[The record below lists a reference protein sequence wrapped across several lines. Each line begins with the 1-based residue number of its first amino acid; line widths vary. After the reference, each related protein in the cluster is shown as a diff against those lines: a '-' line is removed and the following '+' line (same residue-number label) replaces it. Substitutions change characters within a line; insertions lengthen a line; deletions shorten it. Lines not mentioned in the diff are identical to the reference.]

1 MDLKVQKRIAA
12 SALGVSPKRIW
23 FDPNRLAEI
32 KESITKIDIR
42 SLIRDKAIQKKQKRG
57 ISGFR
62 SKKIKI
68 QKSKGRRKGEGSK
81 KGAKKARLN
90 PKREW
95 MIKVRLQRA
104 FLKELKKK
112 KILTTQDYR
121 PLFRKVKGGFF
132 RSKRHIKLYL
142 GEHNLVNKNGK
153 NK

>member
-12 SALGVSPKRIW
+12 SVLDVSPKRIW
-23 FDPNRLAEI
+23 FDTNRLDEI
-32 KESITKIDIR
+32 KESITKTDIR

-81 KGAKKARLN
+81 KGTKGARLN
-90 PKREW
+90 PKQEW

-104 FLKELKKK
+104 FLRELKNKK
-112 KILTTQDYR
+112 MLTTQDYR
-121 PLFRKVKGGFF
+121 SLFKKVKGGFF

-142 GEHNLVNKNGK
+142 DEQGLINKNGK
-153 NK
+153 KE